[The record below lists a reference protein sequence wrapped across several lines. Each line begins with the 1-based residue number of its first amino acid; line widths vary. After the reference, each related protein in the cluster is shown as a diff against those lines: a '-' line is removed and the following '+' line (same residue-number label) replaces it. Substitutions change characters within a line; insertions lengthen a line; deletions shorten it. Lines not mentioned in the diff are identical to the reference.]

1 MVPRRKDAA
10 MRGVRTASLKE
21 EFVSRM
27 AQQRTN
33 AALRGVPIKPAREVC
48 VSHMAQ
54 RWRGND
60 AASRG
65 VLTMFKRE
73 AFVGRMVQR

>member
-1 MVPRRKDAA
+1 
-10 MRGVRTASLKE
+10 
-21 EFVSRM
+21 VSPM
-27 AQQRTN
+27 AQQRN
-33 AALRGVPIKPAREVC
+33 YAATRDVPTMPRREVC
-48 VSHMAQ
+48 VFHMAQ